1 MEPFGVLGDI
11 QQHLVHAGFNPWT
24 DLITRPMINVLLVL
38 YVISFSQMGV
48 AIILFTI
55 LVRLVTLPLTLKQL
69 RQMRKM
75 GTVQNRLREVQTRY
89 AKDRTRISQE
99 TMRIY
104 REEGINPIGCLGP
117 MVIQMPILFGL
128 YRVLV
133 QALFAKPDDLVGLSE
148 KIYSFAP
155 FSAAYSAAPLAANFF
170 WLDLSEPDPTNV
182 IIPLLVFVTSWVQQ
196 KMTMLPQADPRQQS
210 NQNMMLWMMP
220 LLIAFFSFTFP
231 SGLALYWVVSNIIG
245 IAIQYFV
252 TGWGPLFPLFPKP
265 APASV
270 PAQPM
275 RDVAPK
281 EMEEN
286 GSTRHDRPHRR
297 RSHRVGVERA
307 RRRPRRGRGRSTK

>member
-1 MEPFGVLGDI
+1 
-11 QQHLVHAGFNPWT
+11 LVQAGFNPWT

-38 YVISFSQMGV
+38 YVISFSQMGI

-69 RQMRKM
+69 NQMRKM
-75 GTVQNRLREVQTRY
+75 TSVQNRLREVQTRY

-104 REEGINPIGCLGP
+104 KEEGINPIGCLGP

-133 QALFAKPDDLVGLSE
+133 QTLFDKPDDLVGLSE
-148 KIYSFAP
+148 KIYRFAP
-155 FSAAYSAAPLAANFF
+155 FSAAYSAAPLDANFL
-170 WLDLSEPDPTNV
+170 WLDLSSPDSTNV
-182 IIPLLVFVTSWVQQ
+182 VLPVLVFVTSWVQQ
-196 KMTMLPQADPRQQS
+196 KMTMLPQADPRQQA

-252 TGWGPLFPLFPKP
+252 TGWGPLFPLFSKP
-265 APASV
+265 APASM
-270 PAQPM
+270 PAQPAGN
-275 RDVAPK
+275 VAPK

-286 GSTRHDRPHRR
+286 GSTRNDRPHRR
-297 RSHRVGVERA
+297 RSNRVGAQRA